1 MRFDEEAVPLIQAL
15 LNSQPGHVLREQIR
29 KLQVSKIAATGDYMA
44 SMALQGARQEQIHKL
59 ADLLDKT
66 AEGTQSDEPSA
77 GWIHDAKYM
86 PEEPPPKKSTTHG

>member
-15 LNSQPGHVLREQIR
+15 LNSQAGHVLREQIR
-29 KLQVSKIAATGDYMA
+29 KLHVSPVSPTADYMA
-44 SMALQGARQEQIHKL
+44 VMALQGARQEQIHKL

-86 PEEPPPKKSTTHG
+86 PEEPTKKPTANG